1 MASRGTAVL
10 SSTETPAL
18 EQRYRPAG
26 GVDRLEEQI
35 EREITKHEIHQA
47 STADL
52 VDRSAA

>member
-18 EQRYRPAG
+18 NSVTGPAG

-35 EREITKHEIHQA
+35 EKEITKHEIHQA